1 MIADLI
7 KTGKKTLSFEVFPP
21 KKDEEFNNAFE
32 VMDKLSA
39 LQPDFISVTYGA
51 GGSRSKKTL
60 DIAGYIQ
67 NTLHTDA
74 LAHMTCVGSTIAS
87 IDENIREMKIRGV
100 RNILALR
107 GDRPESMTDEQYN
120 SREFEHATDLME
132 HLNKSLELTLAGAC
146 YPEKHFEAPDPV
158 TDLSY
163 MKKKE
168 ETGAS
173 LFISQLFFDNECF
186 YRFTDAARKI
196 GITSPILP
204 GIMPI
209 TSINQITRTVSLS
222 GSSIP
227 KVLSDII
234 ANYSDKPD
242 DLRKAGIEFAISQI
256 RDLKAHDVDG
266 IHIYTMNRPK
276 TTKEIVDAI

>member
-1 MIADLI
+1 MIEDLI
-7 KTGKKTLSFEVFPP
+7 KNKKKTLSFEVFPP
-21 KKDEEFNNAFE
+21 KKDDEFDNAFE

-39 LQPDFISVTYGA
+39 LHPDFISVTYGA

-100 RNILALR
+100 RNIMALR

-120 SREFEHATDLME
+120 SREFEHATDLIK
-132 HLNKSLELTLAGAC
+132 HLNQNLELTLAGAC
-146 YPEKHFEAPDPV
+146 YAEKHFEAPDLA

-163 MKKKE
+163 MKLKE
-168 ETGAS
+168 EMGVR
-173 LFISQLFFDNECF
+173 FFVSQLFYDNDCF
-186 YRFTDAARKI
+186 YRFVEAARSA

-209 TSINQITRTVSLS
+209 TSANQITKSVTLS

-227 KVLSDII
+227 KALSDLI
-234 ANYSDKPD
+234 ANYSDKPE
-242 DLRKAGIEFAISQI
+242 DLRKAGIAFAVSQI

-266 IHIYTMNRPK
+266 IHLYTMNRPK

>member
-1 MIADLI
+1 MITDLLENR
-7 KTGKKTLSFEVFPP
+7 KQTLSFEVFPP

-39 LQPDFISVTYGA
+39 LHPDFISVTYGA

-74 LAHMTCVGSTIAS
+74 LAHMTCVGSTAAS
-87 IDENIREMKIRGV
+87 INENIREMKIRGV

-107 GDRPESMTDEQYN
+107 GDRPDFMTDEQYD
-120 SREFEHATDLME
+120 SREFEHAVDLMA
-132 HLNKSLELTLAGAC
+132 HLNQSLELTLAGAC
-146 YPEKHFEAPDPV
+146 YPEKHYEAPDFA

-163 MKKKE
+163 MKQKE
-168 ETGAS
+168 ESGTRF
-173 LFISQLFFDNECF
+173 FISQLFYDNDCF
-186 YRFTDAARKI
+186 YRFVEAARGI
-196 GITSPILP
+196 GITSPIIP

-209 TSINQITRTVSLS
+209 TNAGQITKTVTLS
-222 GSSIP
+222 GSSVP
-227 KVLSDII
+227 KALSDLI

-242 DLRKAGIEFAISQI
+242 DLRKAGIAYAISQI

>member
-1 MIADLI
+1 MIKDLLENN
-7 KTGKKTLSFEVFPP
+7 KKTLSFEVFPP
-21 KKDEEFNNAFE
+21 KKDDEFNNAFE
-32 VMDKLSA
+32 VMDKLNT
-39 LQPDFISVTYGA
+39 LRPDFISVTYGA

-74 LAHMTCVGSTIAS
+74 LAHMTCVGSTVAS

-100 RNILALR
+100 RHILALR
-107 GDRPESMTDEQYN
+107 GDRPDFMTDEQYD
-120 SREFEHATDLME
+120 SREFEHASDLMA
-132 HLNKSLELTLAGAC
+132 HLNQSLELTLAGAC
-146 YPEKHFEAPDPV
+146 YPEKHYEAPDFN
-158 TDLSY
+158 TDLSF
-163 MKKKE
+163 MKQKE
-168 ETGAS
+168 EMGTRF
-173 LFISQLFFDNECF
+173 FISQLFYDNDCF
-186 YRFTDAARKI
+186 YRFLEAARKT

-204 GIMPI
+204 GVMPI
-209 TSINQITRTVSLS
+209 TSAGQITKTVTLS

-227 KVLSDII
+227 KALSDLI

-242 DLRKAGIEFAISQI
+242 ELRKAGIEFAISQI
-256 RDLKAHDVDG
+256 RDLKAHGVDG